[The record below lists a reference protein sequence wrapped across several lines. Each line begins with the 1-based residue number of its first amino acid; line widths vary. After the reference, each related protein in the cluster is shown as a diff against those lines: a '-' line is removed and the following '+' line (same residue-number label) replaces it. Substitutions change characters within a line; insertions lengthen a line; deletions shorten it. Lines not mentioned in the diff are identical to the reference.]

1 MVPVRTLLQLVPV
14 LLIALLPACRSG
26 RSNLRGSTTGPD
38 PRWAQVDS
46 LMRDGRFADALT
58 ATDGLLTEAQGSGD
72 ALLQFAAHMR
82 RSSLR
87 QLTGTDRL
95 VVLRDLDRT
104 TDSLAAAGAPLPLV
118 PLLHSALAEAWW
130 NAYSDDRWR
139 VLERGRTADD
149 PDDPET
155 WSQATYMDHI
165 LRHVHRSLEPLDSLK
180 AFATADLRGLL
191 RTVPTASGTAEP
203 GALALRPTL
212 FDLLGHRALDL
223 LRNPET
229 RLAEP
234 ADAFQVNDPRH
245 FALFDAFF
253 FGPFH
258 HADSGAWGLQALR
271 LYQRLERAHQSD
283 DHPDALVDATLGRL
297 AHVRAHSTLPNAD
310 SLYYGALHTLRS
322 RVPDDS
328 CWSEVTLA
336 IATWHAERADRYDP
350 LVSDAHRD
358 ERRTALALCDEAIA
372 RFPGSTGARN
382 AAVLRAQLRD
392 RELDLR
398 SEEAAMPGRD
408 LLLSL
413 RYRNTPRV
421 WLRVVKD
428 PQEPGRD
435 RRWSRDHQEWLLQQR
450 PVRSWTMDLP
460 DDGDLNPHRVD
471 LPVDGLPA
479 GRYAVLVCDSARF
492 AAGKDRIAYTH
503 VQVTRFA
510 LAQRSHGA
518 AQDLLVMDR
527 WSGQPLA
534 GVKVSLYG
542 QRAGADQLVKLG
554 EAVTDAEGRPT
565 PDIAPANG
573 RQMLVL
579 EQGDD
584 RWMADAGYRWWNGEP
599 PQGDSVR
606 TFLFTDR
613 AIYRPGQ
620 EVHVKGIVTV
630 KRGDQVVV
638 RPGHHGVLRFLDV
651 NGEVVDTVPYT
662 TDAFGACVARF
673 TAPVGSLTGAMR
685 IEEAHG
691 SAQVRVEEYKRPTF
705 EVRFDPVAGQPRL
718 NGDVELTGTASS
730 YAGVALDGATVR
742 WTVQRTPRM
751 PWWCGMGWRG
761 LPWGRSTQVA
771 TGTATCDAQGRFT
784 ARFIAPAD
792 PAFPR
797 DADPTFHF
805 AAEAVVTDRSGEVQQ
820 GSTAFDL
827 GYRRITIDLRLGE
840 AVDRS
845 ALDSLDL
852 RVRNLNGQEVDVPV
866 DVRVHRLRAPL
877 VPYRERVLPRPDRTV
892 MDREIYAQRFPDEA
906 FGDVAD
912 PLTWPAEEAVYE
924 RIGHRANGRA
934 LVLPA
939 ARTWDVGT
947 YRIELQARDDGGDTV
962 RVRTVVTLYDAE
974 VQHTGFAAE
983 AFHAELVKGR
993 CEPGEK
999 AVLLLSSALPD
1010 GRVLMEVERDGVTA
1024 VSRRLTLSRGQ
1035 QRVELP
1041 VREDDRG
1048 GFAVHLLCVERG
1060 RVHARTLAIEVP
1072 WTNKDLQVEWMSFR
1086 DKLQPGD
1093 REEWRLKIRGAKG
1106 HAVAAQLLA
1115 TMYDASLDHFVPH
1128 GWALDVHPRTDARLG
1143 WQRTTP
1149 FGTDGGRE
1157 VWRPFISPT
1166 GVVRIYPQLETYGF
1180 TGHHGWADMAQV
1192 EVVQYRRPLIQRD
1205 GGRHTAK
1212 TEEQTEGDAI
1222 TGGVPANYGDVTG
1235 GVIEQPAEPAPQ
1247 PAGASGTAPND
1258 APPPVRSDLRETAFF
1273 LPDLLTDRDGGV
1285 VLRFTVPDALTRWNL
1300 LGLAHTADLQLAQL
1314 ARSVRTVKPV
1324 MVVPHLP
1331 RFLRAGDR
1339 MVLTAKVNVTE
1350 PGRAEG
1356 LARLAL
1362 FDPATNAPLD
1372 KPFGIDTPEQ
1382 VFIASEGESAVVAW
1396 NIAVPEGVGAVG
1408 VRITAASRPGPQST
1422 VVAADGEER
1431 VLPVL
1436 TDQVLVTERLPLWMS
1451 GAGTRT
1457 FTLGKL
1463 VNATPNDRTS
1473 TRRNHLLRLQYTPNP
1488 AWLAVQALPY
1498 LMEFPHECAEQLF
1511 SRYYANRL
1519 AAHVVAERPAIRAV
1533 FERWRQAG
1541 PDAFASALERNADLK
1556 QVLLAE
1562 TPWVVEAR
1570 DDRTRRQRIALLFD
1584 LDRMAHEEDE
1594 ALGRL
1599 RQMQLPNGAWPW
1611 WAGMMPSRWVTQHV
1625 VAGLGHLDRVG
1636 AADPRADGPVHQMLG
1651 RAVDWLDGEVVREH
1665 RRLQRELDK
1674 AAFAAYRPDHG
1685 DLHYLYARSFF
1696 RHRPLDGAV
1705 GGVVQWLLDRALD
1718 GWTDRAL
1725 HDQALLA
1732 LVLHRFDRHEAAAR
1746 IVESLRQRAVM
1757 SDELGMYWKDFRRGV
1772 DPWAFP
1778 AETHA
1783 RMIEAFH
1790 EVAGD
1795 AASVNAL
1802 RMHLLQ
1808 MKRTTDWGTTTATA
1822 EACHAL
1828 LLTGDAWLEE
1838 GAGPEIRVGGQVV
1851 GAQHREAGTGTFERT
1866 WSGEE
1871 VKPAMGEVT
1880 ITERDDRP
1888 SWGALY
1894 WQYFERMD
1902 RVTPPD
1908 LGGGSSPFHLTRQMM
1923 LERSGAR
1930 GPELVEL
1937 ATGVAV
1943 RPGDKVVVRLVLR
1956 TDRPLDFVHVK
1967 DLRAAGLE
1975 PVDALSGH
1983 RYQSGLGYYQ
1993 SIRDAAMDLFID
2005 RLPAGT
2011 HVFSYAM
2018 HATHAGDFS
2027 QGIASATCM
2036 YAPEFGGHSEGSRV
2050 LVSE

>member
-1 MVPVRTLLQLVPV
+1 MAAVRRIPLL
-14 LLIALLPACRSG
+14 LLLLSFLWSAGCRSG
-26 RSNLRGSTTGPD
+26 RSDLRSRATSPD
-38 PRWAQVDS
+38 PRWAMVDS
-46 LMRDGRFADALT
+46 LMREGRYADALT
-58 ATDGLLTEAQGSGD
+58 ATDGLLAESRGSGD
-72 ALLQFAAHMR
+72 ALLQFTAHMR
-82 RSSLR
+82 RAYLR
-87 QLTGTDRL
+87 QLTGTARL
-95 VVLRDLDRT
+95 QVLQDLDRT
-104 TDSLAAAGAPLPLV
+104 TDSLTATGAPLPLV

-149 PDDPET
+149 PADPET
-155 WSQATYMDHI
+155 WSQSTYMQHI

-180 AFATADLRGLL
+180 AFATADLGGLL
-191 RTVPTASGTAEP
+191 RTVPTARGVQTP

-234 ADAFQVNDPRH
+234 ADAFQLNDPRH
-245 FALFDAFF
+245 FALFDDFVF
-253 FGPFH
+253 KPFV
-258 HADSGAWGLQALR
+258 HADTGAWGLMAMR
-271 LYQRLERAHQSD
+271 LHQRLERAHMSD
-283 DHPDALVDATLGRL
+283 DRPDALVDATLERL
-297 AHVRAHSTLPNAD
+297 AHVRAHSTLPHAD
-310 SLYYGALHTLRS
+310 SLYLNALLTLRT
-322 RVPDDS
+322 RVPEDS

-336 IATWHAERADRYDP
+336 MAQWHADRADRYDP
-350 LVSDAHRD
+350 LVSEAHRD
-358 ERRTALALCDEAIA
+358 ERRTALALCDEAMA

-382 AAVLRAQLRD
+382 AAVLRAQLLD
-392 RELDLR
+392 HELDLR
-398 SEEAAMPGRD
+398 SEEAAMPGRE

-413 RYRNTPRV
+413 RYRNTPQV

-435 RRWSRDHQEWLLQQR
+435 RRWQRDHQEWLLQQR
-450 PVRSWTMDLP
+450 PVRSWTLALP

-479 GRYAVLVCDSARF
+479 GRYAILVSDSARF
-492 AAGKDRIAYTH
+492 AAGKDRIAFTH

-510 LAQRSHGA
+510 LAQRSAGPD
-518 AQDLLVMDR
+518 QEVLVMDR
-527 WSGQPLA
+527 WTGEPLP

-542 QRAGADQLVKLG
+542 DRSGSDQPVKLG
-554 EAVTDAEGRPT
+554 EAVTDVDGRPQ
-565 PDIAPANG
+565 PAFNPANG
-573 RQMLVL
+573 RQVLVL

-584 RWMADAGYRWWNGEP
+584 RWMADAGYRWWNGDP
-599 PQGDSVR
+599 PVVDSLR

-620 EVHVKGIVTV
+620 EIHVKGIVTV
-630 KRGDQVVV
+630 KQGDEVMV
-638 RPGHHGVLRFLDV
+638 RAGHRGVLHLHDV
-651 NGEVVDTVPYT
+651 NGEVVDTVPFT
-662 TDAFGACVARF
+662 TDAYGAVVARF
-673 TAPVGSLTGAMR
+673 IAPTGALTGVMR
-685 IEEAHG
+685 IEEEHG
-691 SAQVRVEEYKRPTF
+691 STQLRVEEYKRPTF
-705 EVRFDPVAGQPRL
+705 EVRFDPLAGQPRL
-718 NGDVELTGTASS
+718 NDEVELTGTATS
-730 YAGVALDGATVR
+730 YAGVPLDGATVR

-751 PWWCGMGWRG
+751 PWWCGFGWRG
-761 LPWGRSTQVA
+761 LPWGRATQVA
-771 TGTATCDAQGRFT
+771 TGTATCDAQGRFI

-805 AAEAVVTDRSGEVQQ
+805 AVEAVVTDRSGEPQQ
-820 GSTAFDL
+820 GSTTFDL
-827 GYRRITIDLRLGE
+827 AHRRITLDLRLGE

-845 ALDSLDL
+845 ALDSIDL

-866 DVRVHRLRAPL
+866 DVRIQRLQAPAR
-877 VPYRERVLPRPDRTV
+877 PFRERLLPRPDRPLL
-892 MDREIYAQRFPDEA
+892 DRAAHEQRFPDDA
-906 FGDVAD
+906 YGDAAD
-912 PLTWPAEEAVYE
+912 PLTWPVAEAVYA
-924 RIGHRANGRA
+924 RSGHRASGRA
-934 LVLPA
+934 LLLPD
-939 ARTWDVGT
+939 ARSWDVGT
-947 YRIELQARDDGGDTV
+947 YRIDLLARDEGGDTV
-962 RVRTVVTLYDAE
+962 RVRSVVTLYDPA
-974 VQHTGFAAE
+974 VQHTGFAGE
-983 AFHAELVKGR
+983 AFHVEVVKGR

-1010 GRVLMEVERDGVTA
+1010 ARVLMEVERDGVKA

-1060 RVHARTLAIEVP
+1060 RVHARTVPIDVP
-1072 WTNKDLQVEWMSFR
+1072 WTNKDLEVEWMSFR

-1093 REEWRLKIRGAKG
+1093 REEWRLKLRGAKG
-1106 HAVAAQLLA
+1106 NAVAAQLLA
-1115 TMYDASLDHFVPH
+1115 AMYDASLDHFVPH
-1128 GWALDVHPRTDARLG
+1128 DWVMDVHPRHDARLG

-1149 FGTDGGRE
+1149 FGTSGGVE
-1157 VWRPFISPT
+1157 VWRPFSPPP
-1166 GVVRIYPQLETYGF
+1166 GAVRVYPQLETHGF
-1180 TGHHGWADMAQV
+1180 TGHHGWADAMDVVVRGARSESTYSYVDGIRVDQAELKEV
-1192 EVVQYRRPLIQRD
+1192 EMV
-1205 GGRHTAK
+1205 TS
-1212 TEEQTEGDAI
+1212 
-1222 TGGVPANYGDVTG
+1222 GVPANYGDVSG
-1235 GVIEQPAEPAPQ
+1235 GVIEQKGEEAPKDTDPREERPA
-1247 PAGASGTAPND
+1247 D
-1258 APPPVRSDLRETAFF
+1258 APPPLRSDLRETAFF
-1273 LPDLLTDRDGGV
+1273 LPDLLTDRDGSV

-1300 LGLAHTADLQLAQL
+1300 LGLAHTPDLQLAKL
-1314 ARSVRTVKPV
+1314 ARSVRTVKPL
-1324 MVVPHLP
+1324 MVVPNLP

-1356 LARLAL
+1356 LAALAL
-1362 FDPATNAPLD
+1362 YDPATNALLNTA
-1372 KPFGIDTPEQ
+1372 FGLGASEQ
-1382 VFIASEGESAVVAW
+1382 VFIASQGESAVVSW
-1396 NIAVPEGVGAVG
+1396 SIVVPEGVGAVG
-1408 VRITAASRPGPQST
+1408 VRITATARPGPQST

-1436 TDQVLVTERLPLWMS
+1436 TDQVLVTERLPLWMK
-1451 GAGTRT
+1451 GPGTRT
-1457 FTLGKL
+1457 FTLNKL
-1463 VNATPNDRTS
+1463 FTATPDDRTS

-1519 AAHVVAERPAIRAV
+1519 AAHVVAQRPAIRSV

-1556 QVLLAE
+1556 QALLAE
-1562 TPWVVEAR
+1562 TPWVVDAR
-1570 DDRTRRQRIALLFD
+1570 DDRTRRQRIAQLFD
-1584 LDRMAHEEDE
+1584 LDRMAREEDE
-1594 ALGRL
+1594 AMRRL
-1599 RQMQLPNGAWPW
+1599 QQMQLPTGAWPW
-1611 WAGMMPSRWVTQHV
+1611 WAGMPPSRWVTQHV
-1625 VAGLGHLDRVG
+1625 VAGMGHLDRVG
-1636 AADPRADGPVHQMLG
+1636 AADPRADGPVQRMLG
-1651 RAVDWLDGEVVREH
+1651 RAVIWLDGEVLREH
-1665 RRLQRELDK
+1665 RRRQRELDK
-1674 AAFAAYRPDHG
+1674 DALAAFRPDHG

-1696 RHRPLDGAV
+1696 RRIALDGAA
-1705 GGVVQWLLDRALD
+1705 GAAAQWLLDRAAD
-1718 GWTDRAL
+1718 GWQGYGL

-1732 LVLHRFDRHEAAAR
+1732 LVLHRFDRHIDAAR
-1746 IVESLRQRAVM
+1746 IVESLRQRAVQ
-1757 SDELGMYWKDFRRGV
+1757 SDELGMYWSDFRRGV
-1772 DPWAFP
+1772 DPWGFP

-1802 RMHLLQ
+1802 RLHLLQ
-1808 MKRTTDWGTTTATA
+1808 LKRTTDWGTTTATA

-1838 GAGPEIRVGGQVV
+1838 GEGPEIRVGGQVV

-1866 WSGEE
+1866 WSGED
-1871 VKPAMGEVT
+1871 VKPALGEVT
-1880 ITERDDRP
+1880 ITERADRP

-1908 LGGGSSPFHLTRQMM
+1908 LGGGSSPFQLTRQVM
-1923 LERSGAR
+1923 LERPGDR

-1937 ATGVAV
+1937 GQGVAV
-1943 RPGDKVVVRLVLR
+1943 RPGDKLVLRLVLR

-1975 PVDALSGH
+1975 PVDALSGY
-1983 RYQSGLGYYQ
+1983 RVQSGLGHYQ
-1993 SIRDAAMDLFID
+1993 SIRDAAMDLFVD

-2011 HVFSYAM
+2011 HVFSYAVR
-2018 HATHAGDFS
+2018 ATHAGDFS

-2036 YAPEFGGHSEGSRV
+2036 YAPEFGGHSEGLRV